1 MGPVSDTIKAFIL
14 SEFLPGEDPAELKAD
29 TPLMS
34 NGILDSLATL
44 RLSQFLED
52 EFGITME
59 AHELSEENLGT
70 ISAIEAIVLAKR

>member
-1 MGPVSDTIKAFIL
+1 MGPIAATVKEFIL
-14 SEFLPGEDPAELKAD
+14 REFLPGEDPSELQAD

-34 NGILDSLATL
+34 SGILDSLATL

-59 AHELSEENLGT
+59 AHELSEENLGS
-70 ISAIEAIVLAKR
+70 IAAVERMVSAKR